1 MFVRTTHGRSARQI
15 PLTATIAT
23 HDLKG
28 NSGGAQEKPS
38 LSMRNGRSGIRAPDG
53 VMGSWPL
60 MSTNADRLRA
70 KSLNPLRALLPFL
83 RPYRGMMVAALGA
96 LLVASVSMLALPVA
110 LRQLIDHGLAAKDA
124 STINQYFIGFL
135 AAAVIFGVFAAL
147 RFYLVTWLGE
157 RVVADLR
164 SAVYRRVVRMDP
176 LFYETTRVGE
186 VLSRLTTDTTLVQAI
201 SGVNLSIIL
210 RSSLSLIGGLAML
223 GLTSAKLMG
232 IMMVLIPV
240 VVAPL
245 IVIGRR
251 VRGLSRASQDRIAD
265 TSGLAGETL
274 NAIQT
279 VQAFTLE
286 DLQSERYR
294 KAVEDSF
301 VTAVRRTRLRAALT
315 AVGITLVFAGITFV
329 LWLALRQVLAGTMT
343 GGQLLQFL
351 LYTGFV
357 GSSAAALTEMWGEMQ
372 RAAGAMERL
381 SELLQARPTIGAPAH
396 PVDLPARVAGN
407 IRFDNVTF
415 HYPSRPDSAALAN
428 FSLDVTPGET
438 IAFVGP
444 SGGGTSTTFQ
454 LLQRF
459 YDRDSGR
466 VLIDNRRLA
475 DLRPEDIRAQ
485 IGLVPQETVL
495 FGANARENI
504 RYGRATATD
513 AEIEAAAVA
522 AAADEFLR
530 KLPQGY
536 DTFLGERGTRLSGGQ
551 RQRIALA
558 RAILKD
564 PPILLL
570 DEATSSLDAE
580 SERLVQEALEKLM
593 RGRTTIIIAHRLA
606 TVLKAHRIVVMD
618 HGHKIAVG
626 THAELL
632 LQIPLYARLASLQ
645 FAQIG
650 SDLIGSDAA
659 DVVAS

>member
-1 MFVRTTHGRSARQI
+1 MSSTTER
-15 PLTATIAT
+15 P
-23 HDLKG
+23 
-28 NSGGAQEKPS
+28 
-38 LSMRNGRSGIRAPDG
+38 
-53 VMGSWPL
+53 
-60 MSTNADRLRA
+60 RA
-70 KSLNPLRALLPFL
+70 KTLNPLRALLPFL
-83 RPYRGMMVAALGA
+83 KPYRGMMLAALGA
-96 LLVASVSMLALPVA
+96 LLLATAAMLALPLA
-110 LRQLIDHGLAAKDA
+110 LRQLIDHVVAARDSSA
-124 STINQYFIGFL
+124 LNRYLIGFL
-135 AAAVIFGVFAAL
+135 AASGVFGAFAAL

-164 SAVYRRVVRMDP
+164 AAVYRRVVHMDP
-176 LFYETTRVGE
+176 SFFETTRVGE

-210 RSSLSLIGGLAML
+210 RSTLSLIGGLVML
-223 GLTSAKLMG
+223 GLTSAKLMS
-232 IMMVLIPV
+232 IMLVLIPV
-240 VVAPL
+240 VVVPL

-251 VRGLSRASQDRIAD
+251 VRSLSRASQDRIAD

-286 DLQSERYR
+286 ELQSERYR
-294 KAVEDSF
+294 EAVEDSF
-301 VTAVRRTRLRAALT
+301 ATAVRRTRVRASLT
-315 AVGITLVFAGITFV
+315 AIGIMLVFAGITIV
-329 LWLALRQVLAGTMT
+329 LWLGVRQVLVGTMT
-343 GGQLLQFL
+343 GGQLFQFL
-351 LYTGFV
+351 LYAGFV
-357 GSSAAALTEMWGEMQ
+357 GSSAAALTEMWGEVQ

-381 SELLQARPTIGAPAH
+381 SELLEARPALSAPQH
-396 PVDLPARVAGN
+396 PARLPARATGA

-415 HYPSRPDSAALAN
+415 RYPSRPDSAALAN
-428 FSLDVTPGET
+428 FSLEVAPGET

-444 SGGGTSTTFQ
+444 SGAGKSTTF
-454 LLQRF
+454 LLLLRF
-459 YDRDSGR
+459 YDPDSGR
-466 VLIDNRRLA
+466 VMIDERRLA
-475 DLRPEDIRAQ
+475 DLRPEDVRAQ

-495 FGANARENI
+495 FGASARENI
-504 RYGRATATD
+504 RYGRPAATD
-513 AEIEAAAVA
+513 AQIEAAAVA

-580 SERLVQEALEKLM
+580 SERLVQQALEKLM

-606 TVLKAHRIVVMD
+606 TVLKADRIVVMD

-626 THAELL
+626 THAELMVHS
-632 LQIPLYARLASLQ
+632 PLYSRLASLQ
-645 FAQIG
+645 FA
-650 SDLIGSDAA
+650 A
-659 DVVAS
+659 VASEAVGEAAN

>member
-1 MFVRTTHGRSARQI
+1 MAAMNATAERPRTR
-15 PLTATIAT
+15 
-23 HDLKG
+23 
-28 NSGGAQEKPS
+28 
-38 LSMRNGRSGIRAPDG
+38 
-53 VMGSWPL
+53 
-60 MSTNADRLRA
+60 
-70 KSLNPLRALLPFL
+70 SLNPLRALLPFL
-83 RPYRGMMVAALGA
+83 NPYRAMMLAALGA
-96 LLVASVSMLALPVA
+96 LLVATGAMLALPLA
-110 LRQLIDHGLAAKDA
+110 LRRVIDMLASKDA
-124 STINQYFIGFL
+124 GTLNRYFVWFL

-164 SAVYRRVVRMDP
+164 AAVYRRVVHMDP
-176 LFYETTRVGE
+176 LFFETTRVGE

-210 RSSLSLIGGLAML
+210 RSSLSLIGGLVML

-232 IMMVLIPV
+232 VMLVMIPV
-240 VVAPL
+240 VVVPL

-251 VRGLSRASQDRIAD
+251 VRKLSRASQDRIAD

-294 KAVEDSF
+294 EAVEGSF
-301 VTAVRRTRLRAALT
+301 NTAIRRTRVRAALT

-329 LWLALRQVLAGTMT
+329 LWLGAHEVLAGTMT
-343 GGQLLQFL
+343 GGQLTQFL
-351 LYTGFV
+351 LYAGFV
-357 GSSAAALTEMWGEMQ
+357 GSSAAALSEMWGEMQ

-381 SELLQARPTIGAPAH
+381 SELLRARPTITAP
-396 PVDLPARVAGN
+396 PRPLELPARVRGA
-407 IRFDNVTF
+407 IRFDNVSF
-415 HYPSRPDSAALAN
+415 HYPSRPDTAALAN
-428 FSLDVTPGET
+428 FSLDVAPGET

-444 SGGGTSTTFQ
+444 SGAGKSTTFQ
-454 LLQRF
+454 LLLRF
-459 YDRDSGR
+459 YDPDSGR
-466 VLIDNRRLA
+466 VMIDERRLS
-475 DLRPEDIRAQ
+475 DLRPLDIRAQ
-485 IGLVPQETVL
+485 IGLVPQDTVL
-495 FGANARENI
+495 FGASARDNI
-504 RYGRATATD
+504 RYGRPTASD

-580 SERLVQEALEKLM
+580 SERLVQQALEKLM
-593 RGRTTIIIAHRLA
+593 QGRTTIIIAHRLA
-606 TVLKAHRIVVMD
+606 TVLDADRIVVMD
-618 HGHKIAVG
+618 HGHKVAVG

-632 LQIPLYARLASLQ
+632 IQSPLYAQLAALQ
-645 FAQIG
+645 FAASG
-650 SDLIGSDAA
+650 NEFLEAA
-659 DVVAS
+659 AH

>member
-1 MFVRTTHGRSARQI
+1 MN
-15 PLTATIAT
+15 
-23 HDLKG
+23 DK
-28 NSGGAQEKPS
+28 
-38 LSMRNGRSGIRAPDG
+38 
-53 VMGSWPL
+53 
-60 MSTNADRLRA
+60 ADRPRS
-70 KSLNPLRALLPFL
+70 KSLNPLRSLVPFI
-83 RPYRGMMVAALGA
+83 RPYKGMMLAALGA
-96 LLVASVSMLALPVA
+96 LLVATVAMLALPLA
-110 LRQLIDHGLAAKDA
+110 LRQLIDHGLAANDA
-124 STINQYFIGFL
+124 STINRYFIGFL
-135 AAAVIFGVFAAL
+135 AAAVVFGVFAAL

-164 SAVYRRVVRMDP
+164 AAVYRRVIRMDP

-210 RSSLSLIGGLAML
+210 RSTLSLIGALVML
-223 GLTSAKLMG
+223 GLTNARLMG
-232 IMMVLIPV
+232 VILVLIPV
-240 VVAPL
+240 VVVPL

-286 DLQSERYR
+286 DLQSERYAR
-294 KAVEDSF
+294 AVEDSF
-301 VTAVRRTRLRAALT
+301 VTAITRTRVRAALT
-315 AVGITLVFAGITFV
+315 AIGIMLVFAGITFV
-329 LWLALRQVLAGTMT
+329 LWLGAHQVLAGTMT
-343 GGQLLQFL
+343 GGQLAQFL
-351 LYTGFV
+351 LYAGFV
-357 GSSAAALTEMWGEMQ
+357 GSSAAALTEMWGELQ

-381 SELLQARPTIGAPAH
+381 SELLESRPVIGPPQH
-396 PVDLPARVAGN
+396 PVDFPARVRGS
-407 IRFDNVTF
+407 IRFDNVCF
-415 HYPSRPDSAALAN
+415 HYPSRPDTAALEN
-428 FSLDVTPGET
+428 FNLEVTPGET
-438 IAFVGP
+438 VAFVGP
-444 SGGGTSTTFQ
+444 SGAGKSTTFQ
-454 LLQRF
+454 LLLRF
-459 YDRDSGR
+459 YDPDGGR
-466 VLIDNRRLA
+466 VSIDERVLV

-495 FGANARENI
+495 FGASARDNI
-504 RYGRATATD
+504 RYGRPGATD

-593 RGRTTIIIAHRLA
+593 QGRTTIIIAHRLA
-606 TVLKAHRIVVMD
+606 TVLKADRIVVMD

-626 THAELL
+626 THSELL
-632 LQIPLYARLASLQ
+632 AQSPLYARLASLQ
-645 FAQIG
+645 FAAVGGEPQE
-650 SDLIGSDAA
+650 AA
-659 DVVAS
+659 AL

>member
-1 MFVRTTHGRSARQI
+1 MGPMSANI
-15 PLTATIAT
+15 
-23 HDLKG
+23 
-28 NSGGAQEKPS
+28 
-38 LSMRNGRSGIRAPDG
+38 
-53 VMGSWPL
+53 
-60 MSTNADRLRA
+60 DRPRA

-96 LLVASVSMLALPVA
+96 LLMATVAMLALPVA
-110 LRQLIDHGLAAKDA
+110 LRQLIDHVVAAKDA
-124 STINQYFIGFL
+124 STLDRYLIGFL
-135 AAAVIFGVFAAL
+135 GASLMLGVFGAL

-176 LFYETTRVGE
+176 LFFETTRVGE

-210 RSSLSLIGGLAML
+210 RSSLSLVGGLVML
-223 GLTSAKLMG
+223 GLTNAKLMG
-232 IMMVLIPV
+232 IMLVLIPV
-240 VVAPL
+240 VVGPL
-245 IVIGRR
+245 IAIGRR

-294 KAVEDSF
+294 MAVEDSF
-301 VTAVRRTRLRAALT
+301 VTAVRRTRVRAMLT

-343 GGQLLQFL
+343 GGQLIQFL

-357 GSSAAALTEMWGEMQ
+357 GSSAAALTEMWAEVQ
-372 RAAGAMERL
+372 RTAGAMERL
-381 SELLQARPTIGAPAH
+381 TELLEARPTICAPTH
-396 PVDLPARVAGN
+396 PVDLPLRVTGA

-428 FSLDVTPGET
+428 FSLDVAPGET

-444 SGGGTSTTFQ
+444 SGAGKSTTFQ
-454 LLQRF
+454 LLLRF
-459 YDRDSGR
+459 YDPDSGR
-466 VLIDNRRLA
+466 VLIDDRRLA
-475 DLRPEDIRAQ
+475 DLRPEDVRAQ
-485 IGLVPQETVL
+485 IGLVPQDTVL
-495 FGANARENI
+495 FGASARENI
-504 RYGRATATD
+504 RYGKPGATD

-593 RGRTTIIIAHRLA
+593 QGRTTIIIAHRLA
-606 TVLKAHRIVVMD
+606 TVLKANRIVVMD

-632 LQIPLYARLASLQ
+632 LQSPLYARLASLQ

-650 SDLIGSDAA
+650 SDAADAA
-659 DVVAS
+659 VS